1 MGAPKFQMTLAKGAL
16 GGPPVYFELNECH
29 RIVNTYRSINH
40 NIRDGWGICSRIVED
55 MAAGREGS
63 HKCISWE
70 KETLWLP
77 NGMALK
83 YPDLRSRM
91 GEKGWS
97 EWSYQSGDTRSKIY
111 GGLLCENVVQAL
123 ARIIVGTQMLWVS
136 KKYRVVMTTHDEIVA
151 LPKTSQAEACIKFM
165 AKCMSTPLPWCPDI
179 PLNCEGGYA
188 SNYSK

>member
-40 NIRDGWGICSRIVED
+40 KIRDGWGMCSRIIED

-111 GGLLCENVVQAL
+111 GGLLCENIVQAL
-123 ARIIVGTQMLWVS
+123 ARIIVLGQTLAIS
-136 KKYRVVMTTHDEIVA
+136 RKHRVVMSTHDEAVA
-151 LPKTSQAEACIKFM
+151 LATLKAAPGCIRFM
-165 AKCMSTPLPWCPDI
+165 EKCMRTPPAWCPDI
-179 PLNCEGGYA
+179 PLNCEGGFA
-188 SNYSK
+188 ANYSK